1 MPTMTANIAKPVA
14 YDELRGASGALRPH
28 WQTFIDQV
36 SGIGPEEYQHR
47 LASSRSMIR
56 DNGVTYNVYDDI
68 GGQARPWQ
76 LDIFPFII
84 SSADWSVIEAGI
96 LQRAHLA
103 NRILADIYGEQKLIA
118 GGHLPP
124 HLVVGHPQYL
134 RPLRG
139 ILPGGGAYM
148 HLYSADLAR
157 KADGSW
163 MVLSSRADA
172 PSGIGYALENRIVV
186 SQTFPDSFRDMRV
199 SRLASF
205 FRNYRECVV
214 ALGPAAGRAVLLTPG
229 PYNEAYFEH
238 AYLSHYL
245 GLSLVESDDLVVSDG
260 KVFLKTLAGLER
272 VNVIFRRVD
281 SDYCDPL
288 ELRADSALGVPG
300 LVESARSGGVVIANA
315 LGSGVLEN
323 PALDA
328 YLPNICK
335 ALLGEDLKIPDI
347 ATIWCGTEWGRKE
360 VLARMDNLL
369 IRGAF
374 DARPLFSRYS
384 SARLGS
390 ELTPETRA
398 TLKNRIAMR
407 GATLVGQEIA
417 PLGLAPT
424 YDNGTLGSR
433 PVSLRVFAAWTPN
446 GYVVMPGGLAR
457 VAADENVRALT
468 MQSGAA
474 SKDIWVLSD
483 HPVDTFSMLKHPTDV
498 MAIRRTA
505 DEAPSR
511 AMDNLF
517 WLGRY
522 AERAENLVRVLRA
535 VLLRLGDDAGIAAPS
550 MSANL
555 ARRLLAPQTNIA
567 ELDNAPDA
575 SERLSLELQGLLF
588 ARNNPLGLQRLLGNI
603 ERTGWT
609 VRDRLSLDT
618 WRTIH
623 AYAHT
628 EGLPTASAVLDP
640 AGARTYLDTLIR
652 RAAALSGLSA
662 ENMTRSRNWLFLD
675 LGRRI
680 ERAGN
685 MSWLMRQTLTSDE
698 DTDGERIQ
706 LALEIADSS
715 MTYRSRYLN
724 FFQVAPVLDLLLLD
738 PSNPRSTGFQFA
750 TIAAHIADLPRITP
764 MQAQK
769 LDMAIVNV
777 TQKKIAAADPAVL
790 ATRSDDGKRQ
800 DLLSFLDAL
809 DGALGKL
816 SDAVADAY
824 FQQGTRWRSGG
835 TKRREAM

>member
-1 MPTMTANIAKPVA
+1 MTADLPKSAA
-14 YDELRGASGALRPH
+14 YDELRVEGGTLRPH
-28 WQTFIDQV
+28 WRAFIDQL
-36 SGIGPEEYQHR
+36 SAISPEEYQRR
-47 LASSRSMIR
+47 LASSRAMIR
-56 DNGVTYNVYDDI
+56 DNGVTYNVYDDV

-76 LDIFPFII
+76 LDVMPFII
-84 SSADWSVIEAGI
+84 SSADWAVIEAGI
-96 LQRAHLA
+96 LQRADLA
-103 NRILADIYGEQKLIA
+103 NKLLADIYGEQELIA

-134 RPLRG
+134 RALRG
-139 ILPGGGAYM
+139 IKPPGGAHM

-157 KADGSW
+157 QADGSW
-163 MVLSSRADA
+163 LVLSSRADS

-186 SQTFPDSFRDMRV
+186 SQTFPDSFRDMQV

-205 FRNYRECVV
+205 FRAYRESIM
-214 ALGPAAGRAVLLTPG
+214 ALAPQGRAVLLTPG

-260 KVFLKTLAGLER
+260 QVFLKTLAGLER
-272 VNVIFRRVD
+272 VTVIFRRVD

-300 LVESARSGGVVIANA
+300 LVEAAREGGVVIANA
-315 LGSGVLEN
+315 LGGGVLES
-323 PALDA
+323 PSLDA
-328 YLPNICK
+328 YLPNICR
-335 ALLGEDLKIPDI
+335 AVLNEDLKIPDI
-347 ATIWCGTEWGRKE
+347 GTIWCGTEWGRKA
-360 VLARMDNLL
+360 VLARMDGML

-374 DARPLFSRYS
+374 DARPLFSRNS

-390 ELTPETRA
+390 ELSAEARA
-398 TLKNRIAMR
+398 EIIERITMR
-407 GATLVGQEIA
+407 GSTLVAQDLA
-417 PLGLAPT
+417 PLGMAPT
-424 YDNGTLGSR
+424 FENGKLGTK
-433 PVSLRVFAAWTPN
+433 PVSLRVFAAWTPD
-446 GYVVMPGGLAR
+446 GYMVMPGGLAR

-483 HPVDTFSMLKHPTDV
+483 EPVDTFSLLKPAGDTIE
-498 MAIRRTA
+498 IRRTA

-535 VLLRLGDDAGIAAPS
+535 VLLRLGDDTGLAAPA

-555 ARRLLAPQTNIA
+555 ARRLLAPQTSIA
-567 ELDNAPDA
+567 ELDESAGA
-575 SERLSLELQGLLF
+575 GARLTLELQGLLF
-588 ARNNPLGLQRLLGNI
+588 ARNNPMGLQRLLANV
-603 ERTGWT
+603 ERTAWT

-623 AYAHT
+623 ALTHADS
-628 EGLPTASAVLDP
+628 LPLATSALDA
-640 AGARTYLDTLIR
+640 AGARTYLDTLIQ

-662 ENMTRSRNWLFLD
+662 ENMTRSRNWLFMD

-685 MSWLMRQTLTSDE
+685 MSWLIRQTLTSDE
-698 DTDGERIQ
+698 QADGQRIQ
-706 LALEIADSS
+706 LALEIADSA

-724 FFQVAPVLDLLLLD
+724 LFQAAPVLDLLLLD
-738 PSNPRSTGFQFA
+738 PSNPRSVAFQLA
-750 TIAAHIADLPRITP
+750 TTANHIAELPRITL
-764 MQAQK
+764 MQMRM
-769 LDMAIVNV
+769 LDTAIVSV
-777 TQKKIAAADPAVL
+777 TQKKIASANPNLLAARIE
-790 ATRSDDGKRQ
+790 TGKRQ
-800 DLLSFLDAL
+800 DLLAFLDIL
-809 DGALGKL
+809 DSAIDKL
-816 SDAVADAY
+816 SDAIADGY

-835 TKRREAM
+835 TARQGGA

>member
-1 MPTMTANIAKPVA
+1 MSTTMNSAKISA
-14 YDELRGASGALRPH
+14 YDELKSSSGALRPQ
-28 WQTFIDQV
+28 WQKFIDEI

-47 LASSRSMIR
+47 LASSRRMIR
-56 DNGVTYNVYDDI
+56 DNGVTYNVYDDV
-68 GGQARPWQ
+68 GGEARLWQ

-84 SSADWSVIEAGI
+84 STADWNIIEAGM

-103 NRILADIYGEQKLIA
+103 NLLLADIYGEQKLIA
-118 GGHLPP
+118 DGHLPP

-139 ILPGGGAYM
+139 VSPGGGAYM

-157 KADGSW
+157 RADGSW
-163 MVLSSRADA
+163 MVLSSRTDA

-186 SQTFPDSFRDMRV
+186 SQTFPDSFRDMQV

-205 FRNYRECVV
+205 FRTYRESIMGL
-214 ALGPAAGRAVLLTPG
+214 APASGRAVLLTPG

-260 KVFLKTLAGLER
+260 QVFLKTLAGLER
-272 VNVIFRRVD
+272 VSVIIRRVD

-300 LVESARSGGVVIANA
+300 LVEAARSGGVVVANT
-315 LGSGVLEN
+315 LGGGVLEN

-328 YLPNICK
+328 FLPNICN

-360 VLARMDNLL
+360 VLSRMDNLL

-374 DARPLFSRYS
+374 DARPLFSRHS
-384 SARLGS
+384 SARLGR
-390 ELTPETRA
+390 ELNAETKTR
-398 TLKNRIAMR
+398 LVDRIKRR
-407 GATLVGQEIA
+407 GATIVGQDVA
-417 PLGLAPT
+417 PLGLAPI
-424 YDNGTLGSR
+424 YENGKLGSQ
-433 PVSLRVFAAWTPN
+433 PVSLRVYAAWTPN

-457 VAADENVRALT
+457 IAADENVRAVT

-483 HPVDTFSMLKHPTDV
+483 KPVDTFSMLKRADDTIT
-498 MAIRRTA
+498 IRRVA

-522 AERAENLVRVLRA
+522 AERAENLVRVLRS

-555 ARRLLAPQTNIA
+555 ARRLLAPQTSIA
-567 ELDNAPDA
+567 DLDESPDA
-575 SERLSLELQGLLF
+575 NARLSVELQGLLF
-588 ARNNPLGLQRLLGNI
+588 ARNHPLGLQRLLANI

-618 WRTIH
+618 WRVIH
-623 AYAHT
+623 AFAHT
-628 EGLPTASAVLDP
+628 EGLPTAYNILDA

-652 RAAALSGLSA
+652 RAAALAGLSA
-662 ENMTRSRNWLFLD
+662 ENMTRGRNWLFMD

-685 MSWLMRQTLTSDE
+685 ISWLLRQTLTADE
-698 DTDGERIQ
+698 NADVERIQ

-724 FFQVAPVLDLLLLD
+724 RFQVAPVLDLLLLD
-738 PSNPRSTGFQFA
+738 TSNPRSVGYQFT
-750 TIAAHIADLPRITP
+750 TISRHIAELPRITP
-764 MQAQK
+764 MQVRA
-769 LDMAIVNV
+769 LDTAIVNV
-777 TQKKIAAADPAVL
+777 TQKKIAAADPHIL
-790 ATRSDDGKRQ
+790 AEREESGHREELFT
-800 DLLSFLDAL
+800 FLDVL

-816 SDAVADAY
+816 SDAIADGY

-835 TKRREAM
+835 VMRREGI

>member
-1 MPTMTANIAKPVA
+1 MSTTADLFKTTA
-14 YDELRGASGALRPH
+14 YDELRGPNGALRPH
-28 WQTFIDQV
+28 WQRFIDQI
-36 SGIGPEEYQHR
+36 SRITPEEYQR
-47 LASSRSMIR
+47 GLASSRGMIR
-56 DNGVTYNVYDDI
+56 DNGVTYNVYDDV

-76 LDIFPFII
+76 LDIFPFVI

-96 LQRAHLA
+96 LQRANLA
-103 NRILADIYGEQKLIA
+103 NQLLADIYGEQKLIA

-124 HLVVGHPQYL
+124 HLVAGHPQYL

-139 ILPGGGAYM
+139 ITPTNGAHL

-157 KADGSW
+157 RADGSW

-186 SQTFPDSFRDMRV
+186 SQSFPDPFRDMQV

-205 FRNYRECVV
+205 FRAYREGIM
-214 ALGPAAGRAVLLTPG
+214 ASAPSHGRAVLLTPG

-260 KVFLKTLAGLER
+260 QVFLKTLAGLER
-272 VNVIFRRVD
+272 VSVIFRRVD

-300 LVESARSGGVVIANA
+300 LVEAARSGGVIIANA
-315 LGSGVLEN
+315 LGGGVLES
-323 PALDA
+323 PAIDA

-335 ALLGEDLKIPDI
+335 ALLDEDLKIPDI

-360 VLARMDNLL
+360 VLSRMDNLL

-374 DARPLFSRYS
+374 DARPLFSRNS
-384 SARLGS
+384 SAKLGS
-390 ELTPETRA
+390 ELTAETRA
-398 TLKNRIAMR
+398 ALIERIGRR
-407 GATLVGQEIA
+407 GSTLVAQEIA
-417 PLGLAPT
+417 PLGLAPV
-424 YDNGTLGSR
+424 YENGKLASR

-446 GYVVMPGGLAR
+446 GYIVMPGGLAR
-457 VAADENVRALT
+457 VAAEENVRALT

-483 HPVDTFSMLKHPTDV
+483 GPVDTFSLLKPTGGV
-498 MAIRRTA
+498 MEIRRVG

-522 AERAENLVRVLRA
+522 AERAENLVRLLRA
-535 VLLRLGDDAGIAAPS
+535 VLLRLGDDAGISASS
-550 MSANL
+550 MTVNF
-555 ARRLLAPQTNIA
+555 ARRLLAPQTSIA
-567 ELDNAPDA
+567 ELDEAA
-575 SERLSLELQGLLF
+575 GGQERLSLELQGLLF
-588 ARNNPLGLQRLLGNI
+588 ARNNPLGLQRLLSNI
-603 ERTGWT
+603 ERTAWT

-623 AYAHT
+623 AFAHA
-628 EGLPTASAVLDP
+628 EGLPAASTALDA

-662 ENMTRSRNWLFLD
+662 ENMTRSRNWLFMD
-675 LGRRI
+675 MGRRI

-685 MSWLMRQTLTSDE
+685 MSWLMRQTLTADE
-698 DTDGERIQ
+698 NADGERIQ
-706 LALEIADSS
+706 LALEIADSA

-724 FFQVAPVLDLLLLD
+724 IFQVAPVLDLLLLD
-738 PSNPRSTGFQFA
+738 PSNPRSAAFQLV
-750 TIAAHIADLPRITP
+750 TIAHHIGQLPRITP
-764 MQAQK
+764 MQMRM

-777 TQKKIAAADPAVL
+777 TQKKIAAADPDTL
-790 ATRSDDGKRQ
+790 ASRGEDGKRQ
-800 DLLSFLDAL
+800 ELLAFLDII

-816 SDAVADAY
+816 SDAVADGY

-835 TKRREAM
+835 AIRSL